1 MPRIAEARA
10 GAEPSSPRQRVRR
23 ERILKTAAE
32 LAAQKGLDRVQ
43 MHEVARAADVAIA
56 TLYRYFPSKTHLF
69 TAVMLEQVERFGARQ
84 PERGPDATGQEAVFE
99 TLVSATHNLLRR
111 PALATAMLLSAN
123 AASAATVPDVTRVDT
138 GFRDILLGA
147 WGVRDPTPWHLSR
160 IRLLE
165 LLWYGL
171 LQSQLNERIS
181 PDDAESDLR
190 LACEVLLAPGPGPV
204 AEDKG

>member
-1 MPRIAEARA
+1 
-10 GAEPSSPRQRVRR
+10 VRR

-32 LAAQKGLDRVQ
+32 LAAQMGLDRVQ

-147 WGVRDPTPWHLSR
+147 WGVGDPTPWHLSR